1 MCDLGLCPY
10 LLFFLGDKNNSL
22 IIINSKCITT
32 LAICGNSAMIYL
44 RAGNLGNGKTIFT
57 IRNVLSTKRA
67 RFPMLKINSDLK
79 FTMMGKRLIVT
90 LKLPQ
95 RLPKT
100 SIRIFLLKLG
110 LLTMRISLDGSMFSF
125 TSQPIKI
132 KAHLPCTSP
141 INEIRNLFDNVDYF
155 SGAAMSD
162 KQSFPNWRQ
171 SYLFGS
177 ISMVFLKCW
186 TICSTFVWTW
196 KKIQGM

>member
-1 MCDLGLCPY
+1 
-10 LLFFLGDKNNSL
+10 
-22 IIINSKCITT
+22 
-32 LAICGNSAMIYL
+32 MIYL

-155 SGAAMSD
+155 SGAATSD
-162 KQSFPNWRQ
+162 KQSFPNSRQ
-171 SYLFGS
+171 SYLFGL
-177 ISMVFLKCW
+177 ISMVFLKC
-186 TICSTFVWTW
+186 
-196 KKIQGM
+196 